1 MFKKSITDMLMWW
14 TFWKN
19 VQKVHHWHMGV
30 MDFLEK
36 CSKSTSL
43 TYGSDGLLGKML
55 EKSITGRWKWWTFK
69 KGVDIVHNWNMK
81 VKDSSKCWK
90 TCHWHIEVM
99 DFLENVQKVHHW
111 HMDLEVMNF
120 LGNVQKVHHWHI
132 EVMYFL
138 ENVLKVHHW
147 HMGVMD
153 FLGNC
158 SKSPSLES
166 NVISNHFHMKVKVIF
181 VWK

>member
-1 MFKKSITDMLMWW
+1 
-14 TFWKN
+14 
-19 VQKVHHWHMGV
+19 
-30 MDFLEK
+30 
-36 CSKSTSL
+36 
-43 TYGSDGLLGKML
+43 
-55 EKSITGRWKWWTFK
+55 
-69 KGVDIVHNWNMK
+69 
-81 VKDSSKCWK
+81 
-90 TCHWHIEVM
+90 
-99 DFLENVQKVHHW
+99 
-111 HMDLEVMNF
+111 MDLEVMNF
-120 LGNVQKVHHWHI
+120 LGNVQKVHYWHI

-181 VWK
+181 VSEEEVG